1 MEIGRAETLH
11 KFFREILKISGGRI
25 FLLVFLQ
32 MVLSGMS
39 VGQAFVLREIANNA
53 ADRNREGFL
62 FSIISFLLVLV
73 LQISVRSVVYS
84 LEEYVRSGLENQLK
98 KRLFENLLKKEYAD
112 VSRTHSGEWMN
123 RFTSD
128 TVVVANGLVELIPGA
143 AGMVVKLCCSAA
155 AIFCILPRL
164 VIFVLPAGIAMA
176 FLSGMLRKTMKR
188 LHREMQEADGQ
199 LRILIQE
206 RLGALM
212 VLHAFSVE
220 DMVQKDAE
228 CKMIIHRMRRMRKNI
243 FSNFCSIGLAVSI
256 SLLYFAC
263 MAYCG
268 YGILNERLDYGTF
281 PALMQLVGQV
291 QTPFVYMSGF
301 VSRWYAVAASAERLM
316 EPEVFS
322 DRKKEEYSLTYIK
335 QFYCTDF
342 QGLLLENGSF
352 SYPDMGSGE
361 NKKRITDVSMK
372 ICKEESVAF
381 LGNSGCGKSTVLKLF
396 MCLYPLDAGK
406 LVIKARSGEICLDAR
421 WQKLFAYVPQGNYLM
436 SGSIREIVA
445 FHAKEDMQDEGRIWK
460 ALAIA
465 CADCFVKELKDGLDT
480 VLGERGTGLS
490 EGQMQRL
497 AIARAIFSEHPI
509 LLLDECTS
517 ALDEDTEY
525 KVLRNLRRMTDR
537 TVVLVTHRPAA
548 LEICDKIVRFEEEN
562 GNGTEE
568 LKIERD

>member
-32 MVLSGMS
+32 MALSGMS
-39 VGQAFVLREIANNA
+39 VGQAFVLREIVNNA

-228 CKMIIHRMRRMRKNI
+228 CKMMIHRKRRMRKNI

-256 SLLYFAC
+256 SLLYFTC
-263 MAYCG
+263 MVYCG
-268 YGILNERLDYGTF
+268 YGILNGRLDYGTF
-281 PALMQLVGQV
+281 PALMQLVGQI

-316 EPEVFS
+316 EPEVFP

-342 QGLLLENGSF
+342 QGLLLENGFF
-352 SYPDMGSGE
+352 SYPDMGIGE
-361 NKKRITDVSMK
+361 NKKGITDVSMK

-381 LGNSGCGKSTVLKLF
+381 LGKSGCGKSTVLKLF

-436 SGSIREIVA
+436 SGSIREIIA
-445 FHAKEDMQDEGRIWK
+445 FYAKEDMQDEGRIWK
-460 ALAIA
+460 VLAIA
-465 CADCFVKELKDGLDT
+465 CADRFVKELKYGLDT
-480 VLGERGTGLS
+480 VLGERGIGLS

-525 KVLRNLRRMTDR
+525 RVLRNLRRMTDR

-548 LEICDKIVRFEEEN
+548 LEICDKIIRFEEEN